1 MVDTFD
7 TNKKGLSS
15 PGDIHFPIV
24 TSPDKMDPRPRSVYC
39 AIAGN
44 LAIEDSVGTSIVY
57 TMTAGE
63 VLTFRGTKI
72 TAIGGGGAFVGW
84 L

>member
-15 PGDIHFPIV
+15 PGDIQFPIV
-24 TSPDKMDPRPRSVYC
+24 ASPSVMDPRPRAIYC

-44 LAIEDSVGTSIVY
+44 LTIEDSAGTAITY
-57 TMTAGE
+57 TMIAGE
-63 VLTFRGTKI
+63 VLTFRATKI
-72 TAIGGGGAFVGW
+72 TALGGGGAFVGW

>member
-24 TSPDKMDPRPRSVYC
+24 PSPSVMDPRPRSVYC
-39 AIAGN
+39 AIAGT

-72 TAIGGGGAFVGW
+72 TALGGGGSFVGW